1 MQIEGAK
8 KLIDERGGYRVVADA
23 LKWPKT
29 TVHTFHRT
37 DRAPDYRWSAI
48 EALPA
53 PKPAKL
59 AKRKRRAAA

>member
-8 KLIDERGGYRVVADA
+8 KLIDERGGYRAVADA

-29 TVHTFHRT
+29 TVHTFHRN

-53 PKPAKL
+53 PKPRKAAK
-59 AKRKRRAAA
+59 KRKVAA